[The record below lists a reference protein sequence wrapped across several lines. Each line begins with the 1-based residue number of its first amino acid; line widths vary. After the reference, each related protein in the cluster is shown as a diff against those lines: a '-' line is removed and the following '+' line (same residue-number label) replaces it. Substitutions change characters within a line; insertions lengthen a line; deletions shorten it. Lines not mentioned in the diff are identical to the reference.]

1 MIADRCVCSDPVGL
15 IAMSRPDQNSREQ
28 RTEPAPGN
36 KIVLPAPERGP
47 QERLA
52 IAPRL
57 LRVKNAAE
65 YLSLGVKQLR
75 SLIASGELP
84 HVQLGKNSPFLVDRC
99 DLDKF
104 IERHKVGASG

>member
-1 MIADRCVCSDPVGL
+1 LHRRTAEQKDR
-15 IAMSRPDQNSREQ
+15 AMNSSRNHNPEPEQ
-28 RTEPAPGN
+28 CN

-47 QERLA
+47 HERLA

-57 LRVKNAAE
+57 LRVKDAAE

-75 SLIASGELP
+75 GLINSGRLP
-84 HVQLGKNSPFLVDRC
+84 YVQLGVNSPFLVDRR